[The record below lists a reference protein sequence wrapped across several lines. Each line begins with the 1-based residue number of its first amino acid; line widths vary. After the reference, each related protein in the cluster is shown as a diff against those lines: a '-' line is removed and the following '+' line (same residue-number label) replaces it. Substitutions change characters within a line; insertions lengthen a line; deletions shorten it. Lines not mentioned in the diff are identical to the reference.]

1 MAPVPS
7 APPDRELMELLEGQP
22 VVALVGASSRLDR
35 PSHGVMHYLMEQGY
49 TVIPVN
55 PNEASVLGQT
65 CYPDL
70 YTIPRRVELVDVF
83 RRSEFTPE
91 VARAAREVG
100 ARLLWLQIGV
110 VSDEAATIAAEAGLE
125 VVMDRCLKVEHERLI
140 GRRFRHVTPDDGDS
154 AAAAPPADPVG
165 LCRDCRF
172 AREVPAQN
180 TVYWLCRRSADDPS
194 FPRYPRLPVRA
205 CRGFAWGEDAGPAP
219 EDG

>member
-1 MAPVPS
+1 MAPVPH
-7 APPDRELMELLEGQP
+7 APADRDLMDLLEGQP
-22 VVALVGASSRLDR
+22 VVAMVGASSRLDR

-55 PNEASVLGQT
+55 PNETSVLGQT

-70 YTIPRRVELVDVF
+70 YAIPRRVELVDVF

-100 ARLLWLQIGV
+100 ARVLWLQIGV
-110 VSDEAATIAAEAGLE
+110 VSDEAAAIAAEAGLL

-140 GRRFRHVTPDDGDS
+140 GMPFRRVTPADVGGGT
-154 AAAAPPADPVG
+154 APPPADPIG

-172 AREVPAQN
+172 ARQVPAQQA
-180 TVYWLCRRSADDPS
+180 VYWLCRRSADDPS
-194 FPRYPRLPVRA
+194 FPRYPRLPLRS
-205 CRGFAWGEDAGPAP
+205 CRGFAWGEETGPAS